1 MNNIMNNIMN
11 ILKKYKIKINKN
23 KITKNNYFIKIYDKM
38 KNILKDILIN
48 DIKIIENNFDPSLYL
63 NDNEFTSK
71 NIKDIIIKE
80 LKYQYE
86 IIFENNI
93 IVYYSKNKIVNKCP
107 KIIIDMFTI
116 IKTLKILFNR
126 DDISHHQKIIFYETL
141 EKKKF
146 PKKGT
151 LGPNEIN
158 SGLTFVDLHKNGN
171 IILYRKEELLKVLI
185 HELIHSNL
193 IDIEIILTKKSKEFN
208 DFFCVNY
215 KILLNEAY
223 TETFATIINIFY
235 INIINN
241 LSKKDLDNMFFNEMK
256 YSTYICS
263 KIMKYYN
270 ISSVNDII
278 KLDNK
283 CISIFPQKTN
293 VFSYYILKNILLY
306 NHISFG
312 NILEKYNVYYKVNSE
327 ECINEIIK
335 LIINNISSL
344 DNRIIKNLN
353 DNNNSLRLC
362 LY

>member
-1 MNNIMNNIMN
+1 MSTLKILNL
-11 ILKKYKIKINKN
+11 LKKYKIKINKN
-23 KITKNNYFIKIYDKM
+23 KITKNDYFIKIYNKIKDIL
-38 KNILKDILIN
+38 KNILID
-48 DIKIIENNFDPSLYL
+48 DIKITEDICNPNLYL

-71 NIKDIIIKE
+71 NIKDIIINK

-93 IVYYSKNKIVNKCP
+93 IIYYSKKKILNKCP

-116 IKTLKILFNR
+116 IKILKILFNR
-126 DDISHHQKIIFYETL
+126 DDISYHQKIIFYETF

-158 SGLTFVDLHKNGN
+158 SGLTFVDLHENGN

-193 IDIEIILTKKSKEFN
+193 IDIKIILTKQSKEFN

-235 INIINN
+235 IHIVKN
-241 LSKKDLDNMFFNEMK
+241 LPKKDLDNMFFNEMK

-270 ISSVNDII
+270 ISSINDII
-278 KLDNK
+278 KFDNK
-283 CISIFPQKTN
+283 CINIFPQKTN
-293 VFSYYILKNILLY
+293 VFSYYIIKNILLY

-312 NILEKYNVYYKVNSE
+312 HILEKYNVYYKVNSE
-327 ECINEIIK
+327 ECINDIIK
-335 LIINNISSL
+335 LIINNIKLL
-344 DNRIIKNLN
+344 DDRIIKNLN
-353 DNNNSLRLC
+353 DKNNSLRLC
-362 LY
+362 LH

>member
-1 MNNIMNNIMN
+1 MNNLKILNL
-11 ILKKYKIKINKN
+11 LKKYKIKINKN
-23 KITKNNYFIKIYDKM
+23 KITKNNYFFKIYHKIKKIL
-38 KNILKDILIN
+38 KNILIDN
-48 DIKIIENNFDPSLYL
+48 IKITQCVFDPNLYL
-63 NDNEFTSK
+63 NDTEFTSK
-71 NIKDIIIKE
+71 NIKDIIIKK

-93 IVYYSKNKIVNKCP
+93 IIYYSKKKLLNKCP
-107 KIIIDMFTI
+107 KIIIDMFTV
-116 IKTLKILFNR
+116 IKLLKILFNR
-126 DDISHHQKIIFYETL
+126 DDISYHQKIIFYETF

-158 SGLTFVDLHKNGN
+158 SGLTFVDLHENGN

-193 IDIEIILTKKSKEFN
+193 IDIKIILTKQSKEFN

-235 INIINN
+235 IHIVNN
-241 LSKKDLDNMFFNEMK
+241 LPKKDLNNMFFNEMK

-270 ISSVNDII
+270 ISSIKDII
-278 KLDNK
+278 KLNNK

-306 NHISFG
+306 NHTLFG
-312 NILEKYNVYYKVNSE
+312 NILEKYNIYYKVNDE
-327 ECINEIIK
+327 ECINNIIK
-335 LIINNISSL
+335 LIINNINL
-344 DNRIIKNLN
+344 FDDRIIKNLN
-353 DNNNSLRLC
+353 DKNNSLRLC